1 MANRNDNALERQLQS
16 GITAAKA
23 GDKATARQLLEAV
36 VARDD
41 GNELAWIWLASVV
54 PTARERRICL
64 EKVLKINPRNER
76 ARQALN
82 QLVGV
87 AGDATRGAFDP
98 TRMAETGAPARRGGN
113 TLALFGGVLAGFL
126 LLGVLLSL
134 LSPTVE
140 DVQITATLRPAD
152 VLAAVIS
159 PTPLPTTTPNFVIV
173 RTRNLPTLPP
183 TFTPTFTPSPTATTF
198 PSATPFALSD
208 YGLLYASRAM
218 LEAQPSLYRV
228 NLDGTG
234 VQPVLENARDVAYD
248 RTGERIAFVRDVT
261 YPETQDGEFTIPA
274 GTVGELFIAEMSNL
288 GQATQLTELRRASVY
303 TPSFAPNGQQVAFAS
318 DYTGDFEVYVYDIP
332 TRTTL
337 RLTDNPGVDKDP
349 HWSADGT
356 RIVFTSDMDS
366 PGFTEI
372 YMYEFVIDGDD
383 RMTRITNDLGN
394 SYAPRLSPNGRRIVY
409 ANDSS
414 GNGDIY
420 VIGVD
425 GQRRSSLVVHP
436 SEDKSPVWSADGR
449 FVLFISNREDDV
461 FQAYYVEPPSRE
473 VVRITRDGREVSAIS
488 QRPDLLLRLVGQN

>member
-1 MANRNDNALERQLQS
+1 VANRNDNALERQLQR
-16 GITAAKA
+16 GIAAAKA
-23 GDKATARQLLEAV
+23 GDKASARQFLEAV
-36 VARDD
+36 VAQDD

-54 PTARERRICL
+54 PTTRERRICL

-87 AGDATRGAFDP
+87 AGDTARGAFDP
-98 TRMAETGAPARRGGN
+98 ASMARTGAPARSGRN

-126 LLGVLLSL
+126 LLWLLLSFL
-134 LSPTVE
+134 APTVE
-140 DVQITATLRPAD
+140 DVPVTATLRPAD
-152 VLAAVIS
+152 VMAVIVS

-173 RTRNLPTLPP
+173 RTRDLPTLPP

-198 PSATPFALSD
+198 PLPTPFALSD
-208 YGLLYASRAM
+208 YGLLYASRAA
-218 LEAQPSLYRV
+218 LEAQPSLYSV

-261 YPETQDGEFTIPA
+261 YPETQEGDFTIPA
-274 GTVGELFIAEMSNL
+274 GTVGELFVAELNNL
-288 GQATQLTELRRASVY
+288 GQARQLTELKRASVY
-303 TPSFAPNGQQVAFAS
+303 TPSFAPNGQQIAFAS
-318 DYTGDFEVYVYDIP
+318 DYTGNFEVYVYDIP
-332 TRTTL
+332 TQTTL

-372 YMYEFVIDGDD
+372 YLYEFVDGGDD
-383 RMTRITNDLGN
+383 RITRITNDLGN
-394 SYAPRLSPNGRRIVY
+394 SYAPRLSPNGQRIVY

-425 GQRRSSLVVHP
+425 GQRRASVVVHP
-436 SEDKSPVWSADGR
+436 SEDKSPIWSADGR
-449 FVLFISNREDDV
+449 FVLFLSNREDDV
-461 FQAYYVEPPSRE
+461 FQVYYVEPPSRA
-473 VVRITRDGREVSAIS
+473 VVRVTRDGRDVSALS